1 MLQPIIGGALAVQTL
16 GWTGLTSVFSPRL
29 WRRRTAV
36 PKQSSRPH
44 AVLSRGGHPVA
55 ILGMKKGPIQTLHQ
69 PIPPSAGA
77 RCLWGIIALP
87 QRIACFAQGQ
97 GTALHHAVRAC
108 RLGPCPH
115 APQTLGKS
123 AFPRSVLRLPHP
135 LVDLST
141 RVAPRLRG
149 PIPAVEQRM
158 ENTAAPRALGAQGL
172 PRAWRG
178 LPAIGLDGLRRL
190 RGIHRR
196 RFAGQ
201 NARRFCHVARGG

>member
-36 PKQSSRPH
+36 PTQSSRPH

-55 ILGMKKGPIQTLHQ
+55 ILGLKKGPIQTLHQ

-87 QRIACFAQGQ
+87 QLIACFAQGQ
-97 GTALHHAVRAC
+97 GTALHHAVREC

-123 AFPRSVLRLPHP
+123 AFPRSVRRLPPP

-141 RVAPRLRG
+141 HVAPRLRG

-158 ENTAAPRALGAQGL
+158 ENTADPCALGAQGL

-178 LPAIGLDGLRRL
+178 LPAIGLDGFRGIIGIHSLGFARKDTIGFLSVGL
-190 RGIHRR
+190 RG
-196 RFAGQ
+196 
-201 NARRFCHVARGG
+201 